1 MLKKPHPRR
10 LRAMKLAY
18 AVNKIEGVPVTESAR
33 QLSAQWVRGE
43 ISGATMK
50 ATLLAKHSSTS
61 KPIEP

>member
-1 MLKKPHPRR
+1 
-10 LRAMKLAY
+10 MKLAY

-33 QLSAQWVRGE
+33 QLSVQWVRGE